1 MIELAVR
8 EGDHGREWLASLDK
22 CIARDS
28 DLDVDALMLEDWI
41 GIN

>member
-1 MIELAVR
+1 MR